1 MSTVRAS
8 VVIIDDHELIRD
20 AWTVLLESTEKF
32 RILEKIA
39 RSEEVERRIKH
50 LQPDL
55 VLLDIN
61 MSPVDGFEVLRIIKS
76 QSSTSK
82 VIAVSI
88 YNQLIYARRI
98 MKEGAKG
105 YVTKNSSANELLNAI
120 DVVMKGGKYVCKEI
134 RHAIT
139 EQVFEEEDRN
149 VEKLTGR
156 EIDIVKHLRTG
167 LSSKEIADKLSIT
180 VKTVQAHRYNIFK
193 KLQVKNAIAAI
204 EVINS
209 LGI

>member
-1 MSTVRAS
+1 M
-8 VVIIDDHELIRD
+8 IIDDHELIRD
-20 AWTVLLESTEKF
+20 AWTILLESTEKF

-39 RSEEVERRIKH
+39 RSEEVERRIKQ

-76 QSSTSK
+76 QSPTSK

-88 YNQLIYARRI
+88 YNQLIYARRM

-105 YVTKNSSANELLNAI
+105 YVTKNSSAKELLNAI
-120 DVVMKGGKYVCKEI
+120 DVVMKGSKYVCKEI

>member
-1 MSTVRAS
+1 MVRAS

-39 RSEEVERRIKH
+39 RSEEVERRIKQ

-55 VLLDIN
+55 VLLDVN

-76 QSSTSK
+76 QSPTSK

-88 YNQLIYARRI
+88 YNQLIYARRM

-120 DVVMKGGKYVCKEI
+120 DVVMKGSKYVCKEI

-139 EQVFEEEDRN
+139 EQVFEEEDRS

>member
-1 MSTVRAS
+1 MVRAS

-39 RSEEVERRIKH
+39 RSEEVERRIKQ

-55 VLLDIN
+55 VLLDVN

-76 QSSTSK
+76 QSPTSK

-88 YNQLIYARRI
+88 YNQLIYARRM

-120 DVVMKGGKYVCKEI
+120 DVVMKGSKYVCKEI

>member
-1 MSTVRAS
+1 M
-8 VVIIDDHELIRD
+8 IIDDHELIRD

-39 RSEEVERRIKH
+39 RSEEVERRIKQ

-76 QSSTSK
+76 QSPTSK

-88 YNQLIYARRI
+88 YNQLIYARRM

-120 DVVMKGGKYVCKEI
+120 DVVMKGSKYVCKEI

>member
-1 MSTVRAS
+1 MVRTS

-20 AWTVLLESTEKF
+20 AWTILLESTEKF

-39 RSEEVERRIKH
+39 RSEEVERRIKQ

-55 VLLDIN
+55 VLLDVN

-76 QSSTSK
+76 QSPTSK

-88 YNQLIYARRI
+88 YNQLVYARRM

-120 DVVMKGGKYVCKEI
+120 DVVMKGSKYVCKEI

-139 EQVFEEEDRN
+139 EQVFEEEDRS

>member
-1 MSTVRAS
+1 
-8 VVIIDDHELIRD
+8 VIIDDHELIRD

-39 RSEEVERRIKH
+39 RSEEVERRIKQ

-55 VLLDIN
+55 VLLDVN

-76 QSSTSK
+76 QSPTSK

-88 YNQLIYARRI
+88 YNQLIYARRM

-120 DVVMKGGKYVCKEI
+120 DVVMKGSKYVCKEI

>member
-1 MSTVRAS
+1 M
-8 VVIIDDHELIRD
+8 IIDDHELIRD

-39 RSEEVERRIKH
+39 RSEEVERRIKQ

-55 VLLDIN
+55 VLLDVN

-76 QSSTSK
+76 QSPTSK

-88 YNQLIYARRI
+88 YNQLIYARRM

-120 DVVMKGGKYVCKEI
+120 DVVMKGSKYVCKEI

>member
-1 MSTVRAS
+1 MVRAS

-39 RSEEVERRIKH
+39 RSEEVERRIKQ

-55 VLLDIN
+55 VLLDVN

-76 QSSTSK
+76 QSPTSK

-88 YNQLIYARRI
+88 YNQLIYARRM